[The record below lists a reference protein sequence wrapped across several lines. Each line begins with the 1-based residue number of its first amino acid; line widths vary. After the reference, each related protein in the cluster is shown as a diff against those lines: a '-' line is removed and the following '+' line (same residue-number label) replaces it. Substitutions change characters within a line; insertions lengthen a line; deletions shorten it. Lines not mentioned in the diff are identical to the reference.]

1 MPSTT
6 TSGYST
12 TCNFTSSLFS
22 VYSFCLMPRLC
33 RLSCESV
40 VAHSPEIVTD
50 FIIIGMFGLSP
61 VVGTLEV
68 MCIV

>member
-1 MPSTT
+1 
-6 TSGYST
+6 
-12 TCNFTSSLFS
+12 
-22 VYSFCLMPRLC
+22 MPRLC

-68 MCIV
+68 TCIA